1 MSLPY
6 LSVVVPTMRVGGLD
20 VLTHGLRGQVFRDFE
35 LVLVDALRDLRGHAL
50 DEEEY
55 QVTHVAPVDNPFP
68 LNAFCRYANTGLL
81 HARGE
86 IVVFVTDYTYLPPDC
101 LQRHAQFHASHD
113 FVEALMCPHQY
124 LGLPPLRSSF
134 PTYKQSEVERYA
146 LDVEAG
152 KLDDC
157 MWTIFQKEFSRADAD
172 SLPLDAIYG
181 WADPKM
187 KMGSGPI
194 DPTFFHAKNES
205 VRREHVNAIDGW
217 DEQLD
222 HAHCLAPS
230 TPILH
235 ADMTWRPIG
244 DVRVGDVLVGFDE
257 HQPEPGKH
265 RKYRDAVVEKV
276 IWSKRATQKITLDD
290 GSEIVATPDHQWL
303 CGSGKA
309 KKWKKKLKVGKYLLS
324 MVEPRSEF
332 VEDEP
337 YMRGYVAGMTAGDGT
352 VRFADNGRSRDSK
365 GKMPYWRVALV
376 DKEPLERLIA
386 YLPKLGVKGVEMRDF
401 DGGPN
406 SVQKAF
412 RVETRNKANLDEM
425 ERILSTVDDPDS
437 DRQYQRGFLSGFYD
451 AEGSDDSSLG
461 LTQRTGATWDRVLK
475 MARNLGFNF
484 RQSVRPGWISGL
496 PIATGRLVGDVAERL
511 RFYAEVNPAMSRK
524 RSWWRGRAM
533 ASQRRRI
540 VAIEPMGEMD
550 VVDIQTSTRTFVAN
564 GFASHN
570 CYQDSDLA
578 DRLSTLRGVRWILD
592 QTNVAYIV
600 NPRTVFCFPKRER
613 NESDNERIWHERKA
627 AGYPGRVDSILREGG
642 D

>member
-1 MSLPY
+1 MSLPF

-222 HAHCLAPS
+222 HAHC
-230 TPILH
+230 
-235 ADMTWRPIG
+235 
-244 DVRVGDVLVGFDE
+244 
-257 HQPEPGKH
+257 
-265 RKYRDAVVEKV
+265 
-276 IWSKRATQKITLDD
+276 
-290 GSEIVATPDHQWL
+290 
-303 CGSGKA
+303 
-309 KKWKKKLKVGKYLLS
+309 
-324 MVEPRSEF
+324 
-332 VEDEP
+332 
-337 YMRGYVAGMTAGDGT
+337 
-352 VRFADNGRSRDSK
+352 
-365 GKMPYWRVALV
+365 
-376 DKEPLERLIA
+376 
-386 YLPKLGVKGVEMRDF
+386 
-401 DGGPN
+401 
-406 SVQKAF
+406 
-412 RVETRNKANLDEM
+412 
-425 ERILSTVDDPDS
+425 
-437 DRQYQRGFLSGFYD
+437 
-451 AEGSDDSSLG
+451 
-461 LTQRTGATWDRVLK
+461 
-475 MARNLGFNF
+475 
-484 RQSVRPGWISGL
+484 
-496 PIATGRLVGDVAERL
+496 
-511 RFYAEVNPAMSRK
+511 
-524 RSWWRGRAM
+524 
-533 ASQRRRI
+533 
-540 VAIEPMGEMD
+540 
-550 VVDIQTSTRTFVAN
+550 
-564 GFASHN
+564 
-570 CYQDSDLA
+570 YQDSDLA

-627 AGYPGRVDSILREGG
+627 AGYPGRVDSILREGS